1 MPYSLTSGLYLRNDS
16 TPLYSTL
23 APSAILCDG
32 ILGDQNLEDGS
43 RGTWTVGLSIGADL
57 GSPQRITEVIIHSY
71 AQNMAGSGWPAVGW
85 ERYQGVLTTVGVY
98 TSNDNYSWVHQGN
111 FTEPEI
117 IFTSVTRFSFRVGLP
132 ENTVTRYVKIR
143 FVSGTTYAIK
153 FTKYYGHGHCTE
165 IEVSGI
171 EGNADSELFLFESG
185 EAFIPASGSCDL
197 HLLSCWENTTAGA
210 CDLYLFTSY
219 GQELIQASG
228 SCEIELLESYGY
240 EGAKAISDLFLL
252 ESAGN
257 LLTVNTAAGVSSIF
271 LLESEGETGEI
282 NSSLYLLQ
290 ASGTAEV
297 LPQWVSEIYLL
308 KTLGQLSVVNMS
320 SGIGFLYQYMS
331 EARSM
336 EIYGEGESEVYLLRS
351 RSENY
356 VSPGYDDDFSGELLP
371 VQREV
376 VLEYYNAY

>member
-1 MPYSLTSGLYLRNDS
+1 V
-16 TPLYSTL
+16 
-23 APSAILCDG
+23 
-32 ILGDQNLEDGS
+32 E
-43 RGTWTVGLSIGADL
+43 
-57 GSPQRITEVIIHSY
+57 
-71 AQNMAGSGWPAVGW
+71 
-85 ERYQGVLTTVGVY
+85 
-98 TSNDNYSWVHQGN
+98 
-111 FTEPEI
+111 
-117 IFTSVTRFSFRVGLP
+117 LP
-132 ENTVTRYVKIR
+132 ENTVTRYVKIL
-143 FVSGTTYAIK
+143 FVSGTVNAIQ
-153 FTKYYGHGHCTE
+153 FTSGVNLGHCTE
-165 IEVSGI
+165 IEVSGV
-171 EGNADSELFLFESG
+171 EGFADSELFLLESG

-210 CDLYLFTSY
+210 SDLYLFTSY

-240 EGAKAISDLFLL
+240 EGARAISDLFLL

-271 LLESEGETGEI
+271 LLESEGETREI

-290 ASGTAEV
+290 ASGTAEA
-297 LPQWVSEIYLL
+297 LPQWVSEVYLL
-308 KTLGQLSVVNMS
+308 KFLGQLSVVNMS
-320 SGIGFLYQYMS
+320 SGIGFLYPYIS
-331 EARSM
+331 EACSM

>member
-1 MPYSLTSGLYLRNDS
+1 MALELTSGLYLRSDS
-16 TPLYSTL
+16 TPLHSTL

-32 ILGDQNLEDGS
+32 ILGNQNLEDGS
-43 RGTWTVGLSIGADL
+43 LGTWTVGLSIGADL
-57 GSPQRITEVIIHSY
+57 GSPQRITDVILHNYSGY
-71 AQNMAGSGWPAVGW
+71 ADQVMVGW
-85 ERYQGVLTTVGVY
+85 SRYRGVFTIGVY
-98 TSNDNYSWVHQGN
+98 TSNDNDSWVHQGN

-117 IFTSVTRFSFRVGLP
+117 IFKSIFRFSFRVGLP
-132 ENTVTRYVKIR
+132 ENTVTRYVKIL
-143 FVSGTTYAIK
+143 FVSGTTRAIQ
-153 FTKYYGHGHCTE
+153 FTNGYWDGHCTE

-290 ASGTAEV
+290 TSGTAEV